1 MKRKE
6 KLKCPVCTKKFIPR
20 TFYPEEAMFSTSDG
34 KKLSGFNGYINSS
47 GVKPVE
53 VILSSW
59 ITYCPYCNYMLK
71 FVKEIVKKERIQSQS
86 VLIKDITKKYNNYY
100 FGFPFEDYS
109 QYLSSVTGEIKS
121 KIEKSLIDLDLTT
134 FENIYE
140 IKDTFKL
147 LIKFYANLEK
157 YCNSQLPEETD
168 KNLARKIKLLK
179 LPKDLEQILLEL
191 NEIRNK
197 SINSDY
203 ELSEEDKTK
212 VKGAINGFIFS
223 LIEKHLKPI
232 IDGKKLKTKYQY
244 LDIRDLIAEIKIYLK
259 NYFSIKFKTG
269 RTADNEIISFLEQI
283 MIN

>member
-1 MKRKE
+1 MKQKE

-109 QYLSSVTGEIKS
+109 QYLSSVTVEIKS
-121 KIEKSLIDLDLTT
+121 KIETSLIDLDLTT

-157 YCNSQLPEETD
+157 YSNSQLPEETD
-168 KNLARKIKLLK
+168 RNLAQKIKLLK

>member
-109 QYLSSVTGEIKS
+109 QYLSSVTVEIKS
-121 KIEKSLIDLDLTT
+121 KIETSLIDLDLTT

-157 YCNSQLPEETD
+157 YSNSQLPEETD
-168 KNLARKIKLLK
+168 RNLAQKIKLLK

>member
-1 MKRKE
+1 MKQKE

-191 NEIRNK
+191 NVIRNK

>member
-109 QYLSSVTGEIKS
+109 QYLSSVTVEIKS
-121 KIEKSLIDLDLTT
+121 KIETSLIDLDLTT

-191 NEIRNK
+191 NVIRNK

>member
-109 QYLSSVTGEIKS
+109 QYLSSVTVEIKS
-121 KIEKSLIDLDLTT
+121 KIETSLIDLDLTT

-157 YCNSQLPEETD
+157 YCNSQLHEETD
-168 KNLARKIKLLK
+168 RNLAHKIKLLK

>member
-1 MKRKE
+1 MKQKE

-109 QYLSSVTGEIKS
+109 QYLSSVTVEIKS
-121 KIEKSLIDLDLTT
+121 KIETSLIDLDLTS

-157 YCNSQLPEETD
+157 YSNSQLPEETD
-168 KNLARKIKLLK
+168 RNLAQKIKLLK

>member
-191 NEIRNK
+191 NVIRNK